1 MASFHL
7 SVKTM
12 SRSSGRSATAC
23 AAYRSASVIVDDR
36 TGERHDYSRKRGV
49 ESTRI
54 FLPPDLPAW
63 ASDRAQLW
71 NRAELAETRK
81 NSTVCREFEIAL
93 PRELS
98 AQQRQQLAHDFAAE
112 LVARHRFAADVAIH
126 APHRVDGDENQ
137 NFHAHIL
144 VTTRR
149 LTADGFGEKSR
160 ELDDLKTGEVTRW
173 RERFAQMQNAA
184 LERAGHTER
193 VDHRTLAAQGIE
205 RAPTWHHGST
215 VTAMIRDGRAHAST
229 VLEREGDQAQPGDEQ
244 VFDMSP
250 FDRELEALEG
260 QLAAAKELAALTVK
274 RAQDAA
280 AAEARGKRQQAEQ
293 QAAQAHLNRLYE
305 SRDRLAKARPRVEQL
320 GHAKWKADAN
330 VIMAKHDHP
339 IMWRAVVFFKKLDIK
354 ADEATAALAL
364 GQRQLASLV
373 KTVQSLEVREA
384 EAERVADPLHEA
396 RQNALQQRERE
407 MVAERAAQ
415 RERELLAMFERQAQA
430 PEPNANDEFEVPRP

>member
-23 AAYRSASVIVDDR
+23 AAYRSAAVIDDTT

-54 FLPPDLPAW
+54 FLPPDAPSW
-63 ASDRAQLW
+63 ANNRAQLW

-93 PRELS
+93 PHELS

-126 APHRVDGDENQ
+126 APHRADGDENQ
-137 NFHAHIL
+137 NFHAHVL

-184 LERAGHTER
+184 LERAGHAQR
-193 VDHRTLAAQGIE
+193 VDHRSLADQGIE
-205 RAPTWHHGST
+205 RAPTWHHGPA
-215 VTAMIRDGRAHAST
+215 VTAMIRDGRAHASS
-229 VLEREGDQAQPGDEQ
+229 VLEREADQAQPGDEQ

-250 FDRELEALEG
+250 LDRELETLER
-260 QLAAAKELAALTVK
+260 QLAEAKELAALTVR

-280 AAEARGKRQQAEQ
+280 AAEARAKRQQAEQ
-293 QAAQAHLNRLYE
+293 KAASEYLSRLYE
-305 SRDRLAKARPRVEQL
+305 KRDQLAKARPRVEQL

-339 IMWRAVVFFKKLDIK
+339 IIWRAVVFFKKLDIK
-354 ADEATAALAL
+354 ADEATAALML
-364 GQRQLASLV
+364 GQRQLASLSQ
-373 KTVQSLEVREA
+373 TVDKLASREA
-384 EAERVADPLHEA
+384 EAERVADPGREA
-396 RQNALQQRERE
+396 QQNALQQRERE
-407 MVAERAAQ
+407 MVAERAAE
-415 RERELLAMFERQAQA
+415 RERELLALFERQAQA
-430 PEPNANDEFEVPRP
+430 PEPNADDEFEVPRP